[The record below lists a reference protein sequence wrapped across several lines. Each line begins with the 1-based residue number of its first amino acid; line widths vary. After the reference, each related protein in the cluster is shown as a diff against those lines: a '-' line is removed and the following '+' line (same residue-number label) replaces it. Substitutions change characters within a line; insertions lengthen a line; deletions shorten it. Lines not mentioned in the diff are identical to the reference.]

1 MGIQLT
7 DLLIK
12 ECITIDTTLTLTLTL
27 TDTVMVMLCV
37 NRPSRAQRLD
47 SLCVRIE
54 NICRK
59 RVELQH
65 CEKRCESASVRAD

>member
-47 SLCVRIE
+47 SCKQTFKGTAFGQFV
-54 NICRK
+54 CP
-59 RVELQH
+59 H
-65 CEKRCESASVRAD
+65 